1 MVEPGQKVGVVGRTG
16 AGKSTIALTLP
27 KMIELES
34 GSICIDGIDIARV
47 GLHRLRTAVTVIPQD
62 PTLFKG
68 SLRYN
73 LDPKHVYEDSE
84 ILDILE

>member
-1 MVEPGQKVGVVGRTG
+1 MGRTG

-27 KMIELES
+27 KMIALES
-34 GSICIDGIDIARV
+34 GTVCIDGLDIAKV

-68 SLRYN
+68 NLRYN
-73 LDPKHVYEDSE
+73 LDPKNDYQDSE
-84 ILDILE
+84 ILDILA

>member
-1 MVEPGQKVGVVGRTG
+1 MGRTG

-34 GSICIDGIDIARV
+34 GSVCIDGLDIAKV

-68 SLRYN
+68 TLRYN
-73 LDPKHVYEDSE
+73 LDPKHDHQDSE
-84 ILDILE
+84 LLDILA